1 MVYYDEN
8 DNIIDESQVDLAHG
22 YLTDRTIEHHDEVA
36 EVYHYVESDPLP
48 SGATMK
54 KKVVDVPFQHAWD
67 EVTSQTYHFT
77 GPTPEE
83 ILRSD
88 VDKLMHIG
96 EVYRTSFDV
105 AGSDFVY
112 AGTVALESGVYELTG
127 SADEYKAVV
136 GYDEVTGDIVLP
148 EAIAVN
154 IFAKSDTPGTH
165 IAIVLKK

>member
-54 KKVVDVPFQHAWD
+54 KKVIDVPFQPAWD
-67 EVTSQTYHFT
+67 EVTSQTYHYT

-88 VDKLMHIG
+88 VDKLMNIG
-96 EVYRTSFDV
+96 EVYRTAVNLTADTW
-105 AGSDFVY
+105 GFVSN
-112 AGTVALESGVYELTG
+112 VQLPKGVYILEG
-127 SADEYKAVV
+127 DANEYKAAIS
-136 GYDEVTGDIVLP
+136 EQEITGDIVLT
-148 EAIAVN
+148 EDKV
-154 IFAKSDTPGTH
+154 
-165 IAIVLKK
+165 IAIYAKAAVDGLYTVKIIKE

>member
-54 KKVVDVPFQHAWD
+54 KKVVDVPFQPAWD
-67 EVTSQTYHFT
+67 EVTSQTYHYT

-83 ILRSD
+83 ILRQD
-88 VDKLMHIG
+88 VDNLMAIG
-96 EVYRTSFDV
+96 EVYRI
-105 AGSDFVY
+105 GSYIDSEDFVFMG
-112 AGTVALESGVYELTG
+112 AVLLESGVYMVTG
-127 SADEYKAVV
+127 SADEYKVRIADNEITTDLVLTESTV
-136 GYDEVTGDIVLP
+136 INIYAKAATAGDY
-148 EAIAVN
+148 
-154 IFAKSDTPGTH
+154 T
-165 IAIVLKK
+165 AIVLKK